1 MHMQWRARTPG
12 WSAARDLPA
21 CYVFVGRAPGR
32 RGRWGNPFA
41 FEEYGLEEA
50 VRLRREWLLSDPAR
64 ADEVLAELK
73 DRPLA
78 CWCRPDLPC
87 HADTLDE
94 IANGEV
100 M

>member
-1 MHMQWRARTPG
+1 MEGSHPRVVRGPRSACLLRLRRPSAWPT
-12 WSAARDLPA
+12 WSLA
-21 CYVFVGRAPGR
+21 
-32 RGRWGNPFA
+32 NPFA

-64 ADEVLAELK
+64 VDEVLAELK

-100 M
+100 V